1 MNASPANGS
10 ESAAHA
16 VLSRDGAKP
25 RRSTGKVPSAGPKAA
40 EFIASPNGAVPPATT
55 PALVPTPDLPIA
67 PAPAPVNTAREE
79 PIEIL
84 IVDDSVEKLLALEAA
99 LVDLNQTV
107 IKAYSGAE
115 ALRLILKRDFAVILL
130 DINMPGMDGFET
142 ATLIRQR
149 KSSAH
154 TPIIFVTSFSTG
166 DVEVYRGYSLG
177 AVDYLFTPVTP
188 EVLRSKV
195 SVFVE
200 LAKKNREIQR
210 QAVALRRAEEERL
223 QRKLAEANARIE
235 WETRRNHFFRLS
247 IELLAIATYDG
258 VFTQTNPTWQK
269 ALGFAEAELHGRK
282 LTDFIHPDDRPGME
296 ALIEN
301 VQRADTPLY
310 FENRFRGSDGSFRW
324 LGWTIAPFAAEGLL
338 YIFARDITERRER
351 EEEIRRLNGDLEQ
364 RTLTLQMLNQ
374 ELESFS
380 YSLAHDLRTPL
391 RSIGAYSEM
400 MVTGEAGELPSEV
413 LGMARTINKN
423 SARMSQLMDDFL
435 AFFRVARKD
444 VKQEAIAMTSVVREA
459 IAAVGSDGK
468 REIEFEV
475 RSLPDAKGDAAMVL
489 QVFINLIA
497 NAVKFTGGRPKA
509 QIEIG
514 VVPGRAPTVYFVKDN
529 GVGFNMKYYNRLF
542 GVFERL
548 HRREEFDGTG
558 VGLAI
563 VQKIVQRHGGAVW
576 AEAVVDQGA
585 TFYFTLEAGATPPP
599 PP

>member
-1 MNASPANGS
+1 MSSTLPTT
-10 ESAAHA
+10 
-16 VLSRDGAKP
+16 DGERLLQAIEGARVTRP
-25 RRSTGKVPSAGPKAA
+25 RRRNGTPVAVEASITLPST
-40 EFIASPNGAVPPATT
+40 E
-55 PALVPTPDLPIA
+55 
-67 PAPAPVNTAREE
+67 PAPAAPPAPINDND

-84 IVDDSVEKLLALEAA
+84 LVDDSPDKLLALEAA
-99 LVDLNQTV
+99 LGDLGQTIV
-107 IKAYSGAE
+107 NAESGAE
-115 ALRLILKRDFAVILL
+115 ALRLVLKRDFAVILL

-210 QAVALRRAEEERL
+210 QAIALRRAEEEKM
-223 QRKLAEANARIE
+223 QRKLDEANARIE

-247 IELLAIATYDG
+247 IELLAIANYDG

-269 ALGFAEAELHGRK
+269 TLGYADAELHGRR
-282 LTDFIHPDDRPGME
+282 LHDFIHPEDVTPMK
-296 ALIEN
+296 AIVAN
-301 VQRADTPLY
+301 VLQADTPNY
-310 FENRFRGSDGSFRW
+310 FEYRFRAKDGSYRW

-351 EEEIRRLNGDLEQ
+351 ETEIQRLNADLEQ
-364 RTLTLQMLNQ
+364 RTLSLQMLNQ

-391 RSIGAYSEM
+391 RSISAYSEM
-400 MVTGEAGELPSEV
+400 LAAGEAGELSPEV
-413 LGMARTINKN
+413 IHMVRTINKN
-423 SARMSQLMDDFL
+423 SGRMTQLMDDFL

-444 VKQEAIAMTSVVREA
+444 VKQEAIVMTSVAREA
-459 IAAVGSDGK
+459 ISSITFDANRAIDFRVAT
-468 REIEFEV
+468 
-475 RSLPDAKGDAAMVL
+475 LPEAKGDPAMVL
-489 QVFINLIA
+489 QVFVNLIS
-497 NAVKFTGGRPKA
+497 NAVKFTSTRERADIEVGCLAGRFPH
-509 QIEIG
+509 
-514 VVPGRAPTVYFVKDN
+514 VYYVKDN

-558 VGLAI
+558 IGLAI
-563 VQKIVQRHGGAVW
+563 VQKIVQRHGGNVW

-585 TFYFTLEAGATPPP
+585 TFFFTLEAPPAVASA
-599 PP
+599 

>member
-1 MNASPANGS
+1 MPTPLSSIDTDRLDTGSDAARGALPARRRRTNSKGAEPLTAASTADP
-10 ESAAHA
+10 
-16 VLSRDGAKP
+16 V
-25 RRSTGKVPSAGPKAA
+25 
-40 EFIASPNGAVPPATT
+40 NGAASSNS
-55 PALVPTPDLPIA
+55 DD
-67 PAPAPVNTAREE
+67 

-84 IVDDSVEKLLALEAA
+84 LVDDSPDKLLALEAA
-99 LVDLNQTV
+99 LTDLGQPV
-107 IKAYSGAE
+107 VKAESGNE
-115 ALRLILKRDFAVILL
+115 ALRLVLRREFAVILL

-142 ATLIRQR
+142 ASLIRQR

-166 DVEVYRGYSLG
+166 DIEVYRGYSLG

-200 LAKKNREIQR
+200 LAKKNQEIQR
-210 QAVALRRAEEERL
+210 QAVALRRAEEERM
-223 QRKLAEANARIE
+223 QRKLDEANARIE

-258 VFTQTNPTWQK
+258 IFTQTNPTWQK
-269 ALGFAEAELHGRK
+269 TLGYTDQELHGHALR
-282 LTDFIHPDDRPGME
+282 DFIHPEDLSAMNE
-296 ALIEN
+296 IVANILKAE
-301 VQRADTPLY
+301 TSLY
-310 FENRFRGSDGSFRW
+310 FENRFRMRDGGYRW

-351 EEEIRRLNGDLEQ
+351 ETEIQRLNADLEQ
-364 RTLTLQMLNQ
+364 RSLSLQMLNQ

-391 RSIGAYSEM
+391 RSISAYSEM
-400 MVTGEAGELPSEV
+400 LTAGEAGELAPEV
-413 LGMARTINKN
+413 SRMVRTINRN
-423 SARMSQLMDDFL
+423 SGRMTQLMDDFL

-444 VKQEAIAMTSVVREA
+444 VKQESIAMGAVAREA
-459 IAAVGSDGK
+459 IAAVGLDNK
-468 REIEFEV
+468 RVVDFKV
-475 RSLPDAKGDAAMVL
+475 DALPSAKGDPAMVL
-489 QVFINLIA
+489 QVFINLIS
-497 NAVKFTGGRPKA
+497 NAVKFTSQREKA
-509 QIEIG
+509 EIEIG
-514 VVPGRAPTVYFVKDN
+514 VLPNRAPTVYFVKDN

-558 VGLAI
+558 IGLAI

-576 AEAVVDQGA
+576 AESVVDQGA
-585 TFYFTLEAGATPPP
+585 TFYFTLESQAGAPAPATS
-599 PP
+599 